1 MEGAVKIGET
11 VHILAVGYE
20 IDESI
25 HGPQI
30 QLTPNYNLFFLD
42 PGDET
47 STRIRQEWQAAQ
59 KITDRVFALSN
70 NPDLKGTGVMRVP
83 AVEDELFSPLYSL
96 AFVQLTAY
104 YVAETNYTWHQHPLL
119 QDFKTMLSGKSDT
132 YKAYDCT

>member
-1 MEGAVKIGET
+1 MYKRQVLEGAVKIGET

-96 AFVQLTAY
+96 AFVP
-104 YVAETNYTWHQHPLL
+104 VSYTHLVCWPWPYKSGPLH
-119 QDFKTMLSGKSDT
+119 
-132 YKAYDCT
+132 